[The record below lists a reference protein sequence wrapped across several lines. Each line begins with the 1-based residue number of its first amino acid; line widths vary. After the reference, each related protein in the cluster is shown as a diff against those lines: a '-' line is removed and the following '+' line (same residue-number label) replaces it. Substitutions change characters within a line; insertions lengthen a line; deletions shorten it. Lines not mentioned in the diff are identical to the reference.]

1 MFSCG
6 SHNRS
11 GHRNS
16 VVGSSQTHTQGHRLA
31 HINPHRS
38 RGNIL
43 VNDTLNFKNMATKRK
58 SKTLEQQARYYE
70 VDDISEYMVE
80 TYLNGNISTYRQ
92 LFQELRAESRREFV
106 RRLFEMEITPTEIER
121 MILATL

>member
-1 MFSCG
+1 M
-6 SHNRS
+6 
-11 GHRNS
+11 
-16 VVGSSQTHTQGHRLA
+16 
-31 HINPHRS
+31 
-38 RGNIL
+38 
-43 VNDTLNFKNMATKRK
+43 
-58 SKTLEQQARYYE
+58 EQQARYYE

>member
-1 MFSCG
+1 
-6 SHNRS
+6 
-11 GHRNS
+11 
-16 VVGSSQTHTQGHRLA
+16 
-31 HINPHRS
+31 
-38 RGNIL
+38 
-43 VNDTLNFKNMATKRK
+43 MATKRN

>member
-1 MFSCG
+1 M
-6 SHNRS
+6 
-11 GHRNS
+11 
-16 VVGSSQTHTQGHRLA
+16 
-31 HINPHRS
+31 
-38 RGNIL
+38 
-43 VNDTLNFKNMATKRK
+43 
-58 SKTLEQQARYYE
+58 EQQARYYE

-92 LFQELRAESRREFV
+92 LFQELRVESRREFV

>member
-1 MFSCG
+1 
-6 SHNRS
+6 
-11 GHRNS
+11 
-16 VVGSSQTHTQGHRLA
+16 
-31 HINPHRS
+31 
-38 RGNIL
+38 
-43 VNDTLNFKNMATKRK
+43 MATKRK

-70 VDDISEYMVE
+70 VNDISEYMVE

-92 LFQELRAESRREFV
+92 LFQELRVESRREFV

>member
-1 MFSCG
+1 MAPK
-6 SHNRS
+6 
-11 GHRNS
+11 RN
-16 VVGSSQTHTQGHRLA
+16 
-31 HINPHRS
+31 
-38 RGNIL
+38 
-43 VNDTLNFKNMATKRK
+43 

>member
-1 MFSCG
+1 M
-6 SHNRS
+6 
-11 GHRNS
+11 
-16 VVGSSQTHTQGHRLA
+16 
-31 HINPHRS
+31 
-38 RGNIL
+38 
-43 VNDTLNFKNMATKRK
+43 VNDTLKFKNMATKRK

>member
-1 MFSCG
+1 MVAIIIG
-6 SHNRS
+6 AVI
-11 GHRNS
+11 GIALWA
-16 VVGSSQTHTQGHRLA
+16 VVKPILRHRLA

-38 RGNIL
+38 RGNLL
-43 VNDTLNFKNMATKRK
+43 VNDTLKFKNMATKRN

-92 LFQELRAESRREFV
+92 LFQELRGESRREFV
-106 RRLFEMEITPTEIER
+106 RRLFEMGLTPTDIEK
-121 MILATL
+121 MILTIL

>member
-1 MFSCG
+1 M
-6 SHNRS
+6 
-11 GHRNS
+11 
-16 VVGSSQTHTQGHRLA
+16 
-31 HINPHRS
+31 
-38 RGNIL
+38 

-92 LFQELRAESRREFV
+92 LFQELRVESRREFV

>member
-1 MFSCG
+1 M
-6 SHNRS
+6 
-11 GHRNS
+11 
-16 VVGSSQTHTQGHRLA
+16 
-31 HINPHRS
+31 
-38 RGNIL
+38 
-43 VNDTLNFKNMATKRK
+43 VNDTLNFKNMAPKRN

>member
-1 MFSCG
+1 M
-6 SHNRS
+6 
-11 GHRNS
+11 
-16 VVGSSQTHTQGHRLA
+16 
-31 HINPHRS
+31 
-38 RGNIL
+38 

>member
-1 MFSCG
+1 M
-6 SHNRS
+6 
-11 GHRNS
+11 
-16 VVGSSQTHTQGHRLA
+16 
-31 HINPHRS
+31 
-38 RGNIL
+38 

-58 SKTLEQQARYYE
+58 SKTLEHQARYYE